1 MSDLLNESAGIR
13 RRTALFGLAA
23 AGAALPMRP
32 AFAKDP
38 QLLRIGIS
46 QEAGNLDLLQ
56 NESSLSSYGL
66 VFEGLVRYGNG
77 GGLAPSL
84 AERWEVAGDG
94 RSITFHLRRGV
105 RFSDG
110 TPFDAEAARW
120 NFARWIGKSDFSWI
134 GVSEQF
140 QKLDVLDPAT
150 LRLTVKSPV
159 PAALLELSIVRPVR
173 FLSPKAV
180 DAKGKQTAAIGTG
193 PWKLVE
199 NGRSRS
205 VLVPNELY
213 WGAKPTFARLE
224 LAVVPDELSRVNALR
239 AGDLDIIGGEW
250 VAPLQPSRAKSLA
263 AQPGV
268 QVLAEA
274 GVSTVL
280 LGFNGN
286 RGPLRDVSVRRAV
299 SLGLDRQAIA
309 KVLYQGYADPASNL
323 FPATIPD
330 SGKRTAVPVRDA
342 AAANR
347 LLDDAGWKR
356 NGAARTKDGQ
366 ALTLELIASDQVL
379 PGARRLS
386 EFILG
391 QLGELGFTVKV
402 SALDD
407 ATYHDRRQKFDYD
420 LAFFGTYAAPYDPHG
435 SLGAMFVSTADSGP
449 DGKVFVSKAL
459 DAVVTTALAA
469 SGDDRR
475 AKLQKVY
482 DWLDAQQ
489 AVCPLVYPQR
499 LWACSRR
506 IKGLRL
512 PPTEYDMPIAGIS
525 LTA

>member
-1 MSDLLNESAGIR
+1 MNPPAGLR
-13 RRTALFGLAA
+13 RRTALVGLAVM
-23 AGAALPMRP
+23 GGALPMR
-32 AFAKDP
+32 AVFAKDL
-38 QLLRIGIS
+38 QTLRIGIA

-56 NESSLSSYGL
+56 NESALSSYGL
-66 VFEGLVRYGNG
+66 MFEGLVRYGSG
-77 GGLAPSL
+77 GTLEPGL

-94 RSITFHLRRGV
+94 RAITFHLRRGV
-105 RFSDG
+105 HFSDG

-134 GVSEQF
+134 GISEQF
-140 QKLDVLDPAT
+140 QKLDLLDVAT
-150 LRLTVKSPV
+150 LRMTLKTPV
-159 PAALLELSIVRPVR
+159 PAALMELSIVRPVR

-199 NGRSRS
+199 NGRSSS
-205 VLVPNELY
+205 VLVPNPLY
-213 WGAKPTFARLE
+213 WGVKPTFSRIE
-224 LAVVPDELSRVNALR
+224 LAVVPDELSRVNALL
-239 AGDLDIIGGEW
+239 AGDLDVIGGEW

-268 QVLAEA
+268 QVLAES

-280 LGFNGN
+280 LGYNGN
-286 RGPLRDVSVRRAV
+286 RGPLRDVRVRRAV

-309 KVLYQGYADPASNL
+309 KVLYQGYAEPAGNL

-330 SGKRTAVPVRDA
+330 SGKRTAVPVRDVG
-342 AAANR
+342 AANR
-347 LLDDAGWKR
+347 LLDDAGWTR
-356 NGAARTKDGQ
+356 NGPNRTKDGQ
-366 ALTLELIASDQVL
+366 ALTLELIASDAVL

-391 QLGELGFTVKV
+391 QLGELGLAVKV

-459 DAVVTTALAA
+459 DVVVATALSAT
-469 SGDDRR
+469 GEERR
-475 AKLQKVY
+475 VKLQKVY
-482 DWLDAQQ
+482 DWLDEQQ

-499 LWACSRR
+499 LWAHSRR

-525 LTA
+525 LGA

>member
-1 MSDLLNESAGIR
+1 MNRFRIR
-13 RRTALFGLAA
+13 RRTALGLLAA
-23 AGAALPMRP
+23 IGASVPMRQ
-32 AFAKDP
+32 ALAKEP
-38 QLLRIGIS
+38 QTLRIGIA

-56 NESSLSSYGL
+56 NESALSSYGL
-66 VFEGLVRYGNG
+66 VFDGLVRYGG
-77 GGLAPSL
+77 GGKLEPGL

-94 RSITFHLRRGV
+94 NAITFHLRRGV

-110 TPFDAEAARW
+110 APFDAEAARW
-120 NFARWIGKSDFSWI
+120 NLTRWIGKSDFSWI

-140 QKLDVLDPAT
+140 KKLEVVDPYT
-150 LRLTVKSPV
+150 LRLTLKAPV
-159 PAALLELSIVRPVR
+159 PAALMELSIVRPVR

-180 DAKGKQTAAIGTG
+180 DAKGKQTAPVGTG
-193 PWKLVE
+193 PWKILE
-199 NGRSRS
+199 NTRSKT

-213 WGAKPTFARLE
+213 WGTKPSYKRIE
-224 LAVVPDELSRVNALR
+224 LSVVPDELSRVNALR
-239 AGDLDIIGGEW
+239 AGDLDVIGGEW
-250 VAPLQPSRAKSLA
+250 VSPLMPSRAKSLA
-263 AQPGV
+263 GQAGV
-268 QVLAEA
+268 AVLAEA

-286 RGPLRDVSVRRAV
+286 RGPLGDVRVRRAIN
-299 SLGLDRQAIA
+299 LGLDRQAIA

-323 FPATIPD
+323 FPVTIPD
-330 SGKRTAVPVRDA
+330 SGKRLAVPVRDP

-356 NGAARTKDGQ
+356 AGALRSKDGKE
-366 ALTLELIASDQVL
+366 LTLELIASDQVL

-391 QLGELGFTVKV
+391 QLAELGIAVKV
-402 SALDD
+402 SSLDD

-449 DGKVFVSKAL
+449 DGKVFVSKSL
-459 DAVVTTALAA
+459 DAVVSTALAA
-469 SGDDRR
+469 SGDDRK

-482 DWLDAQQ
+482 DWLDDQQ

-499 LWACSRR
+499 LWAYSQR
-506 IKGLRL
+506 IKGLHL
-512 PPTEYDMPIAGIS
+512 PPTEYDMPVNGIS
-525 LTA
+525 LDR